1 MPLPAALLAA
11 GRVLAPVAK
20 EVGKQ
25 MLVSKAL
32 GGGGSKGNSSLS
44 QSQSQSNMSSALA
57 PTQNSA
63 IGQLPK
69 N

>member
-1 MPLPAALLAA
+1 MPIPAALIAA

-25 MLVSKAL
+25 VLISKAL

-44 QSQSQSNMSSALA
+44 QSQTSASSALA
-57 PTQNSA
+57 PTQNSG